1 MSTVLTPIA
10 SNITP
15 TNWRVSYLLLTE
27 IDTGMPEQLQ
37 RDIVSTARD
46 AGAEVE
52 VTEMRSGHFAMI
64 SHVTEVAKWLG
75 GMV

>member
-1 MSTVLTPIA
+1 MSTLIHPIKDH
-10 SNITP
+10 IDP
-15 TNWRVSYLLLTE
+15 KNWRVSYLLLTE
-27 IDTGMPEQLQ
+27 IDTAVPEEFQ
-37 RDIVSTARD
+37 RDVVRTARH

-64 SHVTEVAKWLG
+64 SHVKEVAGWLR